1 MRRIDTITTTTTTTT
16 TTATTTTTTT
26 TTGDTIIISR
36 SLQSISSLLRN
47 YSGCGIK
54 NNLQNPIQSYFPCLS
69 SSKSDSAIKET
80 SLSSLIPTSS
90 SSSSSLLLSLFPRKS
105 SDYQQQI
112 FPLPNSTLPQ
122 RHHLKS
128 IIRNSH
134 TFTITTNPPYD
145 NNPSSFGHYSNTQS
159 LASIS
164 PILQT
169 TQIPSSHSIRT
180 MNNMAKSS
188 RSKSQSHQ
196 NTDDRIQVRRISLAE
211 FTGLEGYVGHKEKPK
226 DYTVPEKPKKTIKK
240 DQTSSMSL
248 IDTYSNRRR
257 PTVFNTFE
265 EIKYTELRKSK
276 NLRKHLEK
284 TMSDLP
290 NQSPK
295 NQWISKL
302 GHIKQTRKK
311 NMIWAER
318 EKSSVQTL
326 ELQAQLMATKTEQM
340 LKSLSDVLE
349 SMQEIEAKNG
359 DSMKVLTARSTTLT
373 ANVRQLLSTVPDNNI
388 PLDIS
393 NTCRNLS
400 SFRSFALIVGAVD
413 LRVSLGFWSLMM
425 YRLRH

>member
-1 MRRIDTITTTTTTTT
+1 M
-16 TTATTTTTTT
+16 
-26 TTGDTIIISR
+26 
-36 SLQSISSLLRN
+36 
-47 YSGCGIK
+47 
-54 NNLQNPIQSYFPCLS
+54 
-69 SSKSDSAIKET
+69 
-80 SLSSLIPTSS
+80 
-90 SSSSSLLLSLFPRKS
+90 
-105 SDYQQQI
+105 
-112 FPLPNSTLPQ
+112 
-122 RHHLKS
+122 
-128 IIRNSH
+128 
-134 TFTITTNPPYD
+134 
-145 NNPSSFGHYSNTQS
+145 
-159 LASIS
+159 
-164 PILQT
+164 
-169 TQIPSSHSIRT
+169 
-180 MNNMAKSS
+180 
-188 RSKSQSHQ
+188 
-196 NTDDRIQVRRISLAE
+196 
-211 FTGLEGYVGHKEKPK
+211 KPK
-226 DYTVPEKPKKTIKK
+226 DYTVPEKSKKTIKK

-265 EIKYTELRKSK
+265 EIKYTELRKVTENKSPRKSENINFHQIDEKVK

-295 NQWISKL
+295 KSMDCENEKAELLIESRKL
-302 GHIKQTRKK
+302 AGACKAMLSEIHDSRSKK
-311 NMIWAER
+311 NWSEIIMEVLDAAEGVTHRTERMIQ
-318 EKSSVQTL
+318 KSNSIF
-326 ELQAQLMATKTEQM
+326 QAQLMATKTEQM